1 MNMKYVYKIEVSLL
15 YIIIEEV
22 ILIAF
27 FAWKKKKKV
36 NVIILWSRSMCGYF
50 KSMNILSSLFL
61 LLYM

>member
-27 FAWKKKKKV
+27 FA
-36 NVIILWSRSMCGYF
+36 
-50 KSMNILSSLFL
+50 
-61 LLYM
+61 